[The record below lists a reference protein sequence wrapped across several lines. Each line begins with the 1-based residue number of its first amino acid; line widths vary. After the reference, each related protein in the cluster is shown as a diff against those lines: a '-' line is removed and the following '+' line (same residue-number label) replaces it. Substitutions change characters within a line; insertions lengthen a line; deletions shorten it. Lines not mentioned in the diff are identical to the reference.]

1 MYFDD
6 LPVGFTFET
15 GERQIPLDELLA
27 FARQYDPQPFH
38 VDAEA
43 AKDTPYGGLIASGF
57 QTMIVGF
64 LLTLEAD
71 IWNEASLGSP
81 GIDELRWLKPV
92 RPGDTLRVKA
102 EVIGSSPSRSRP
114 DRGRTE
120 IRYDTF
126 NQDGD
131 MVMSYRTTHILRRQ
145 SG

>member
-15 GERQIPLDELLA
+15 AARQIPLDEMIA
-27 FARQYDPQPFH
+27 FARQFDPQPFH
-38 VDAEA
+38 IDEEA

-57 QTMIVGF
+57 QTLIVGF
-64 LLTLEAD
+64 LLTLDAD

-81 GIDELRWLKPV
+81 GIEELRWLKPV
-92 RPGDTLRVKA
+92 RPGDTLEVKA
-102 EVIGSSPSRSRP
+102 EVIGSTPSRSRP

-120 IRYDTF
+120 IRYDTY

-131 MVMSYRTTHILRRQ
+131 KVMTYRTTHILRRRA
-145 SG
+145 G

>member
-15 GERQIPLDELLA
+15 AARQIPLDEMIA

-38 VDAEA
+38 IDEEA
-43 AKDTPYGGLIASGF
+43 AKDTPYGGLIGSGF
-57 QTMIVGF
+57 QTLIVGF

-81 GIDELRWLKPV
+81 GIEELRWLKPV
-92 RPGDTLRVKA
+92 RPGDTLEVKA
-102 EVIGSSPSRSRP
+102 EVIGSTPSRSRP

-120 IRYDTF
+120 IRYDTY

-131 MVMSYRTTHILRRQ
+131 KVMTYRTTHILRRRA
-145 SG
+145 G